1 MESSKLLNKIFLMKK
16 NLKQIRNEKIL
27 SQQELANLS
36 GISLRTIQRIEKNES
51 KGSPYIIKSL
61 CKALEIDPQTIYFDS
76 ADRENAT
83 EQLQEITAQE
93 PINKMKRNDCP
104 KEIKY
109 INFSGL
115 IVLLVPFA
123 NLVSVPVFYF
133 LFKKKLNT
141 NASTRTALKIL
152 SFQIIWS
159 IATMLFM
166 ISTPL
171 VILWF
176 SPIPAA
182 MLDIPMFVW
191 VYWFMLFIH
200 LITSFVISFQLNKD
214 DHPVQFI
221 PNLL

>member
-1 MESSKLLNKIFLMKK
+1 MKK

-61 CKALEIDPQTIYFDS
+61 CKALDIDPQTIYFESD
-76 ADRENAT
+76 DLDENT
-83 EQLQEITAQE
+83 PEQPQGTTALE
-93 PINKMKRNDCP
+93 PINKMKRNDCQ

-109 INFSGL
+109 INFSAL

-123 NLVSVPVFYF
+123 NLISVPVFYF
-133 LFKKKLNT
+133 LFKKKLDT

-176 SPIPAA
+176 SSIPAI

-200 LITSFVISFQLNKD
+200 LITTFFISFQLNKK